1 MQSDLNRKLIAYRE
15 RRELPERLAQIDG
28 LEFLGFL
35 EEGVALIP
43 KRIYER
49 FARYPGQIDD
59 PVERR
64 AAQPETAL
72 LYTPDPPP
80 SILHAWLRA
89 CSEFAGISG
98 ICCLRL
104 SAYSY
109 VPWAEV
115 RIDSRV
121 NWLASL
127 WDHFGGL
134 YVVPLDRTRFLRLH
148 TGISHY
154 EAYIRDLDQVAG
166 EEMSL

>member
-15 RRELPERLAQIDG
+15 RRELPKSIVQIDG
-28 LEFLGFL
+28 VEFLGFL
-35 EEGVALIP
+35 EEGVALVP
-43 KRIYER
+43 TRIYER
-49 FARYPGQIDD
+49 MIRYPGQIDD
-59 PVERR
+59 SVERR

-80 SILHAWLRA
+80 AILHAWLRA

-98 ICCLRL
+98 VCYLRL
-104 SAYSY
+104 SAYGY

-115 RIDSRV
+115 RIDGGV

-127 WDHFGGL
+127 WDHLGDV
-134 YVVPLDRTRFLRLH
+134 YIVPSDRTRFMWMH

-154 EAYIRDLDQVAG
+154 EVYIRDLDQVAG